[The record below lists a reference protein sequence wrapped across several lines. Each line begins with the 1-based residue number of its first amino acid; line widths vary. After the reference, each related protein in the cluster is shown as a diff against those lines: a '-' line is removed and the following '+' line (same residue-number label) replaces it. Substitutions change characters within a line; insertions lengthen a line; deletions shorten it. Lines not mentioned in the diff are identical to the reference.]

1 MDFILFIFYNDY
13 LIALLYWSSSFTN
26 RKENRKAATA
36 ENEVRTSEE
45 RERVI
50 LKGNFLIGE
59 GRGMNNIECD
69 LFVCLFVKVI

>member
-1 MDFILFIFYNDY
+1 MFYCTGPVILPIVKKIGK
-13 LIALLYWSSSFTN
+13 LSPQ
-26 RKENRKAATA
+26 
-36 ENEVRTSEE
+36 RTRFVPVK